1 MEKNMIIGIEKGLD
15 GNITLKMEYSAAR
28 SVRMIIGFDGR
39 HGRLYFAGGD
49 DWVRDIEQSTTYSI
63 VSGNMPAMVKG
74 ISDEEESYFF
84 LKVSQAY

>member
-1 MEKNMIIGIEKGLD
+1 MEKNMVTGITKGLD
-15 GNITLKMEYSAAR
+15 GNITLKMEYSPAR
-28 SVRMIIGFDGR
+28 SVKMIIGLDGKY
-39 HGRLYFAGGD
+39 GRLYFAGGD

-84 LKVSQAY
+84 LKVSQA